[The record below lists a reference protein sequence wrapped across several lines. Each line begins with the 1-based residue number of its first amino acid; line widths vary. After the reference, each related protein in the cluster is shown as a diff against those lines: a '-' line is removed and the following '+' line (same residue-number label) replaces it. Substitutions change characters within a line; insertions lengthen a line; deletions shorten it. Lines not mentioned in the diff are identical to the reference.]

1 MVPARASCAGAQF
14 LPDNKKEEAQMKAL
28 AIGFGILLFV
38 LVWAVIFVIGV
49 GRRARGRPLKPE

>member
-1 MVPARASCAGAQF
+1 
-14 LPDNKKEEAQMKAL
+14 MKAL